1 MAEKIKTSLEDCYL
15 RYAGEDDIQLI
26 FQFIKDLAE
35 YEKMADEVVATEF
48 QLKEHLFGDHSYA
61 EVILAF
67 YDDSPAGFAL
77 FFHNFSTFLGRPGLY
92 LEDLFVK
99 PKYRGKGIG
108 TSLLSYLAKVAVE
121 RNCGRLEWAV
131 LDWNTPSIEFYKS
144 LNAKPLDDWTTFRLT
159 GDSLDKLSEKS

>member
-1 MAEKIKTSLEDCYL
+1 M
-15 RYAGEDDIQLI
+15 
-26 FQFIKDLAE
+26 
-35 YEKMADEVVATEF
+35 
-48 QLKEHLFGDHSYA
+48 
-61 EVILAF
+61 
-67 YDDSPAGFAL
+67 
-77 FFHNFSTFLGRPGLY
+77 GRPGIY

-144 LNAKPLDDWTTFRLT
+144 LDANPLDDWTTFRLT
-159 GDSLDKLSEKS
+159 GDSLDKLSKKF